1 MQSRTFEGKGAVYG
15 EIDFADFGDIESMEP
30 AYSFKIYEGDDG
42 DDNSEPQIYYF
53 DVADNQNPRPHRLG
67 DGTFGAVYR
76 VRRNNRRYALK
87 IFYETPDQTA
97 RRRFKEEM
105 NAASSILA
113 GSNLQG
119 LANDI
124 VLPRGRTG
132 RFKESRAYR
141 DFKDYFDR
149 SNLSVSDFALVMD
162 LYSCTLKE
170 LLERGA
176 PSGRGVHQ
184 STISQPGVPGYQILG
199 DIDYADRERVILP
212 FILKIAQGLHE
223 LHASGYHH
231 HDLKP
236 ANVLVR
242 EAGVSEL
249 HVHIGDLGFLNP
261 NVEEGSN
268 SRFGEGQALGTRH
281 YRSPEQKDHFDVCE
295 VDIEE
300 IPKGIPGQ
308 TTVLT
313 TRDRKF
319 GDTLIESGDTL
330 VFSKDAK
337 RTVYKIHQIVPDR
350 IIGPGDVVRDIESL
364 PDQEM
369 GMDPAAGRFR
379 IILDRNY
386 ELEPEERTQIILYK
400 RHTARTDVFGLGA
413 IIFDLLTGGSSPE
426 RFYDLIRVWD
436 HKEAGPIKVHV
447 GRFSSIKNGATSGP
461 EESARFQPLVDN
473 GKYPSERIISIMLR
487 CMLSAPED
495 SYVEQADS
503 LDDRNIFGP
512 IIADIEDALQDSGRL
527 QWNGQDNPLWIGEEL
542 AGSPERASGDLVR
555 SLEKVQNLGER
566 DLARRLV
573 LGYILLRQV
582 VHAAEEN
589 VTSKEVFFADIS
601 PPNISGSSNTGRRYI
616 TQDEYWDKVAAGDAY
631 GIPSDPHDPFVP
643 VMLNFRSRPVKLL
656 CPVPDGY
663 QDDQAGSER
672 RSFSVVYKDSCPL
685 WQGIEA
691 KDLLLINTSP
701 AGARKVL
708 AEVTEYLPNRTEIQV
723 RIIRSDDNPLPSVPP
738 NGLDAV
744 VIKSLR
750 PVEYYL
756 SMIGVYIHQLFLV
769 NDRVGGGLPSI
780 IYEFLQAKYCGSN
793 QRFTRNSAAP
803 LPQASRRK
811 SARVDDI
818 FEYLSRL
825 YAWLICRDYREGP
838 ELDYDT
844 LHEQAM
850 LAELDEPIY
859 ELRELIFQVV
869 AFRKIDSDRIQ
880 DSDFSFGSGTLDRL
894 TVEQIEDYE
903 WNLTS
908 NLTSSEGSNQL
919 ATLDSCLARIRR
931 KSGTRFGGIPFARV
945 RKVASAPFGQK
956 RH

>member
-1 MQSRTFEGKGAVYG
+1 MQSGTFEGRGAIFG
-15 EIDFADFGDIESMEP
+15 EIDIADFGEVESMEP
-30 AYSFKIYEGDDG
+30 EYSFKIYEG

-67 DGTFGAVYR
+67 DGTFGAVFR

-87 IFYETPDQTA
+87 IFYETTNETA
-97 RRRFKEEM
+97 RRRFIEEM

-113 GSNLQG
+113 GSDLQG
-119 LANDI
+119 FANDI

-184 STISQPGVPGYQILG
+184 STIGQPGVPGYKILG
-199 DIDYADRERVILP
+199 GIDYVDRERVILP

-236 ANVLVR
+236 ANVLIR

-261 NVEEGSN
+261 NVEEGSS

-281 YRSPEQKDHFDVCE
+281 YRSPEQKDHFDVCD

-300 IPKGIPGQ
+300 IPIGIPGQ

-337 RTVYKIHQIVPDR
+337 RTVYKIRKIVPDQNFGQGISVR
-350 IIGPGDVVRDIESL
+350 NTGTLPGPEIE
-364 PDQEM
+364 PEQV
-369 GMDPAAGRFR
+369 AGQIR
-379 IILDRNY
+379 IILDRDY
-386 ELEPEERTQIILYK
+386 DLEPEERTQVILYK
-400 RHTARTDVFGLGA
+400 HHTARTDVFGLGA

-426 RFYDLIRVWD
+426 RFYDIIRVWD
-436 HKEAGPIKVHV
+436 HKEAGPINVHV
-447 GRFSSIKNGATSGP
+447 GRFASIKNGATSSP
-461 EESARFQPLVDN
+461 EESARFQPLVF
-473 GKYPSERIISIMLR
+473 GGRYPSERIVGILLR

-495 SYVEQADS
+495 SYIEQADS
-503 LDDRNIFGP
+503 LDDRKLFEP
-512 IIADIEDALQDSGRL
+512 IIADIEAAMQDGGRL

-542 AGSPERASGDLVR
+542 VGSPERASGDLVR
-555 SLEKVQNLGER
+555 NLEKVQNLGER
-566 DLARRLV
+566 DLAKRLV
-573 LGYILLRQV
+573 LGYVLLRQV

-589 VTSKEVFFADIS
+589 VTSQEVFFADIS
-601 PPNISGSSNTGRRYI
+601 PPNISGSSNTGRRYV
-616 TQDEYWDKVAAGDAY
+616 TQDEYWDKVAAGDTY

-643 VMLNFRSRPVKLL
+643 LMLNFRSRPVKLFG
-656 CPVPDGY
+656 PVLDGF
-663 QDDQAGSER
+663 QDDQAASKK

-685 WQGIEA
+685 WQGIEE
-691 KDLLLINTSP
+691 KDLLLINNFP
-701 AGARKVL
+701 AGAPKVL
-708 AEVTEYLPNRTEIQV
+708 AEVTEYWPNRSEIQV
-723 RIIRSDDNPLPSVPP
+723 RILRSGDNPLPSVPP
-738 NGLDAV
+738 RGLDAV
-744 VIKSLR
+744 AIKNLR
-750 PVEYYL
+750 PIEYYL
-756 SMIGVYIHQLFLV
+756 SMIGIYIHQLFFV
-769 NDRVGGGLPSI
+769 DDRVGGGLPSI

-793 QRFTRNSAAP
+793 QRFTRHNAAP
-803 LPQASRRK
+803 LPNVSRRK
-811 SARVDDI
+811 SSKVDDI

-825 YAWLICRDYREGP
+825 YAWLICRDYLEGP
-838 ELDYDT
+838 KPDYDT

-850 LAELDEPIY
+850 LAELDEPMY

-869 AFRKIDSDRIQ
+869 AFRKIKSDRIQ
-880 DSDFSFGSGTLDRL
+880 EPDFSFGSGTLDKM
-894 TVEQIEDYE
+894 TVEQIEGYE

-908 NLTSSEGSNQL
+908 SDGLNQL
-919 ATLDSCLARIRR
+919 ATLDSRLAKIRMN
-931 KSGTRFGGIPFARV
+931 SVARFSSVSFTKV
-945 RKVASAPFGQK
+945 RNVASAPFGQK
-956 RH
+956 RE